1 MLRLL
6 FGLLKRVVRYFA
18 GILDFCI
25 VSITTLYFIKT
36 LSIPVDIWIQKI
48 PLNC

>member
-18 GILDFCI
+18 GTLDLCI
-25 VSITTLYFIKT
+25 VSITTIYLVKT